1 MAKFIGIF
9 DSRLNTTKS
18 GPSLKGI
25 AFLVS
30 LALLVLALLLR
41 FL

>member
-1 MAKFIGIF
+1 MGKFIGIF
-9 DSRLNTTKS
+9 DFCLNTTKN

-25 AFLVS
+25 AVLVS
-30 LALLVLALLLR
+30 LALLLLALMLR